1 MYVYVCVHVCIH
13 MRVCSFPPP
22 LSVNSYCS
30 LFVPKLGELGI
41 LSFVQFLVSD
51 RDGQDGEK
59 LNDALVMS
67 SQKLV

>member
-22 LSVNSYCS
+22 LSVNS
-30 LFVPKLGELGI
+30 FVPKLGELGI
-41 LSFVQFLVSD
+41 LSFVQFLVSV

>member
-1 MYVYVCVHVCIH
+1 

-22 LSVNSYCS
+22 LSVNS
-30 LFVPKLGELGI
+30 FVPKLGELGI